1 MKENCG
7 KVGGSGGGGRVALE
21 FSSVLTSK
29 QSKVS
34 QPQKT
39 YTAKLNENASLQNS
53 IYKQIG
59 TNHQQPQDLGGIYI
73 CKGDGS

>member
-1 MKENCG
+1 MRENCG

-34 QPQKT
+34 
-39 YTAKLNENASLQNS
+39 
-53 IYKQIG
+53 
-59 TNHQQPQDLGGIYI
+59 
-73 CKGDGS
+73 